1 VTGRAAIAL
10 VARREIVERL
20 RERSLLISTLVTLAI
35 LTAIVVVPTAI
46 GVGGSQ
52 TFKVAVAGPRA
63 AALAHAA
70 QPAARALD
78 GRIELVRVANDA
90 AVRRAVRADDA
101 DAGITRAADAIVVH
115 KELDQDLG
123 VALQEGGRR
132 LRVREQPPPPLP
144 VRALQAVDA
153 RSDQRQSLAFVAV
166 LLLYS
171 QLITYGFWLA
181 AGIVEE
187 KSSRIVEVL
196 LATIRPRELLAG
208 KILGIGAVGLGQ
220 LTLIGSVGAALAI
233 ATGTLDLAAD
243 AVGAIGI
250 VLAWF
255 VLGYALFSCMF
266 AVAGALVPRQED
278 IQNSTGPLTVILV
291 GSFLLSFSA
300 IDDPGGGLATV
311 LSFVPPTAPMVSP
324 VRLIAGEM
332 PVVEVALSVA
342 VLVASTAGLVLV
354 AARIYANAVLRTGT
368 RVKLLEAW
376 RAPQS

>member
-1 VTGRAAIAL
+1 
-10 VARREIVERL
+10 
-20 RERSLLISTLVTLAI
+20 
-35 LTAIVVVPTAI
+35 
-46 GVGGSQ
+46 
-52 TFKVAVAGPRA
+52 
-63 AALAHAA
+63 
-70 QPAARALD
+70 
-78 GRIELVRVANDA
+78 
-90 AVRRAVRADDA
+90 VRAGDA
-101 DAGITRAADAIVVH
+101 DAGIPRAAGAIVVH

-132 LRVREQPPPPLP
+132 LRAREPPPPLP
-144 VRALQAVDA
+144 VRTLEAVDT

-187 KSSRIVEVL
+187 KASRIVEVL

-208 KILGIGAVGLGQ
+208 KILGIGVVGLGQ

-233 ATGTLDLAAD
+233 ATGTLDLAGD

-266 AVAGALVPRQED
+266 AVAGSLVPRQED

-332 PVVEVALSVA
+332 PAVQVVLSAA
-342 VLVASTAGLVLV
+342 VLVSATAGLVLV
-354 AARIYANAVLRTGT
+354 AARIYSNAVLRTVT